1 MEQRIVGRKVKCLIP
16 LCDNTNFCHKV
27 ITLLQH
33 LICISQADGYRK
45 GIFQIL
51 VDGLK
56 TMWCLIS
63 WNGFPFIQ
71 RYLGSTEEH
80 THVPNIGQDLPI
92 LKKSDCCFSELK
104 IELHILYFYL
114 LNRTILLVDYR
125 HIEPQTRAQVV
136 ELLLQI
142 PIGKGQT
149 KGKDQTPTQISSN
162 SPGLSCVSH
171 SYVSPLV
178 IPSTRTSICFC
189 NCSDLILEEGNS
201 SAAVWPL

>member
-114 LNRTILLVDYR
+114 LNRTILLVNHR
-125 HIEPQTRAQVV
+125 QGHRW
-136 ELLLQI
+136 
-142 PIGKGQT
+142 
-149 KGKDQTPTQISSN
+149 
-162 SPGLSCVSH
+162 LSCCSKF
-171 SYVSPLV
+171 PLGRDRQKV
-178 IPSTRTSICFC
+178 KTKLPPRSVQTALGFPAFLTVMCHH
-189 NCSDLILEEGNS
+189 
-201 SAAVWPL
+201 W